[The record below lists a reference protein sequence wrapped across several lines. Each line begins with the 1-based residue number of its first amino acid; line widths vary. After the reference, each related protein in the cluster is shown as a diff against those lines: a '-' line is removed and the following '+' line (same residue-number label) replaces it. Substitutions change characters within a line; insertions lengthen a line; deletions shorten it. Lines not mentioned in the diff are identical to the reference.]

1 MADTSSTQTVTTTT
15 LDRGVSVRLTEGVL
29 SDVIDVARLSDDRV
43 VLSISMGIDGT
54 DTDNP
59 DWPTEGFAE
68 ITLPAAAWEAL
79 RNLGA

>member
-1 MADTSSTQTVTTTT
+1 MADTTQTVTTTT
-15 LDRGVSVRLTEGVL
+15 LERGVSVRLTEGAM

-43 VLSISMGIDGT
+43 VLTISMGIDGT

-68 ITLPAAAWEAL
+68 IVLPAMAWEAL